1 MRRRRMG
8 NEPNRVTI
16 GARWALGLLTLASGS
31 LGVAASWSLGSDRR
45 GADNVAAE
53 SEANTEGTAA
63 TTASPSPGA
72 PATPTETKAE
82 TGSGAASTPASPA
95 SPASSAP
102 SQDDPQLLPAL
113 PTDPFEVRS
122 LPEERKETLSRRR
135 ERFDRLANDEQ
146 ERLRRLHRELTRRN
160 DARALE
166 EVLLNYNRWLESL
179 TSIQRAELADLTI
192 EDRIARIK
200 ELMRLQEE
208 QTLRDLAASVGRAD
222 IEQIGR
228 WTNLMAERHGDV
240 LLVRIEEHRRNMPA
254 NWSRFFANPPVEP
267 AARARWLAFAM
278 MALPP
283 AVIADVVSDDDMA
296 TLRSSL
302 GDQARSVLDADLTEE
317 EQIAQVGRWLAADF
331 ASRMRAG
338 ISSAELERFFAE
350 DLDDATRAELDQKSP
365 QDRLER
371 LRDLYLRRGFGR
383 GSRRFPNSPPEG
395 PTRPE
400 RPALERTSPSSED
413 RTERD
418 ERY

>member
-1 MRRRRMG
+1 M
-8 NEPNRVTI
+8 TA

-31 LGVAASWSLGSDRR
+31 LGVAASWSFGSDLR
-45 GADNVAAE
+45 GASDVALPAE
-53 SEANTEGTAA
+53 EASEGTAA
-63 TTASPSPGA
+63 AESGSAAGSASPNTAP
-72 PATPTETKAE
+72 PATA
-82 TGSGAASTPASPA
+82 TP
-95 SPASSAP
+95 AP

-146 ERLRRLHRELTRRN
+146 ERLRRLHRELTRRD

-228 WTNLMAERHGDV
+228 WTNLMAERHGEV
-240 LLVRIEEHRRNMPA
+240 ILVRIEEHRRNMPA

-283 AVIADVVSDDDMA
+283 AVIADVVSDEDMA
-296 TLRSSL
+296 TLRGSL
-302 GDQARSVLDADLTEE
+302 GDQARSVLDAELTEE

-350 DLDDATRAELDQKSP
+350 ELDDATRAELDQKSP

-383 GSRRFPNSPPEG
+383 GSRRFPNSPTEG
-395 PTRPE
+395 PSRPE
-400 RPALERTSPSSED
+400 RPALERTSPSPED
-413 RTERD
+413 RSERD
-418 ERY
+418 ERW

>member
-1 MRRRRMG
+1 MRRRRTG
-8 NEPNRVTI
+8 NEPNRVTA

-31 LGVAASWSLGSDRR
+31 LGVAASWSFGSDLR
-45 GADNVAAE
+45 GASDVALPAE
-53 SEANTEGTAA
+53 ETSEGTAA
-63 TTASPSPGA
+63 AESGSAAGSASPNTAP
-72 PATPTETKAE
+72 PATA
-82 TGSGAASTPASPA
+82 TP
-95 SPASSAP
+95 AP

-146 ERLRRLHRELTRRN
+146 ERLRRLHRELTRRD

-228 WTNLMAERHGDV
+228 WTNLMAERHGEV
-240 LLVRIEEHRRNMPA
+240 ILVRIEEHRRNMPA

-283 AVIADVVSDDDMA
+283 AVIADVVSDEDMA
-296 TLRSSL
+296 TLRGSL
-302 GDQARSVLDADLTEE
+302 GDQARSVLDAELTEE

-350 DLDDATRAELDQKSP
+350 ELDDATRAELDQKSP

-383 GSRRFPNSPPEG
+383 GSRRFPNSPTEG
-395 PTRPE
+395 PSRPE
-400 RPALERTSPSSED
+400 RPALERTSPSPED
-413 RTERD
+413 RSERD
-418 ERY
+418 ERW